1 MLYLCLALCAMF
13 LTFSIGRYLSAKTR
27 LVEKTIDETIAR
39 KLSVS
44 PIKIELARLKEENG
58 VMRNLLTDMVEN
70 ETSLSQTTH
79 MSTADKARA
88 ENSRRLRRRE
98 IFGEAIF
105 TLQRTQDTQRSA
117 PYSKIRS

>member
-13 LTFSIGRYLSAKTR
+13 LSFSVGRYLSARTR
-27 LVEKTIDETIAR
+27 LVEKTIDEAIAR

-44 PIKIELARLKEENG
+44 PIKIELTQLKEENG

-98 IFGEAIF
+98 
-105 TLQRTQDTQRSA
+105 RSC
-117 PYSKIRS
+117 PREWCS